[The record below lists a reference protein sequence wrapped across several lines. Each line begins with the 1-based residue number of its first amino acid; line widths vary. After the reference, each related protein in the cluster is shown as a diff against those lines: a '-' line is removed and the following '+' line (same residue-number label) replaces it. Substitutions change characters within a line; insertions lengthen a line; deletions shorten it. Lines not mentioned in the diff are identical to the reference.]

1 MEIIFHWGFELIY
14 NYLAAIFYNIRSS
27 KSHLEIGDF
36 FVFRNFLLLKTLKE
50 LFIWY
55 FNRIKSG
62 KK

>member
-50 LFIWY
+50 LFI
-55 FNRIKSG
+55 
-62 KK
+62 